1 MRALK
6 PRDGA
11 PVPLFD
17 RLTDTTPGVDFEPV
31 PLRMHG
37 PEALRASVRDEILTL
52 LSTRAP
58 DPEHV
63 LDGRQ
68 RSVVDYGLAD
78 ISHYFTRD
86 RDDTERLARSVA
98 RTIAAYEP
106 RLRKVAVRID
116 RMNRQH
122 RSLEI
127 TIEGEIRIGRMV
139 EPVSFPVSLEASG
152 GG

>member
-6 PRDGA
+6 PQDGA

-17 RLTDTTPGVDFEPV
+17 RLTDSAPGVDFEPV
-31 PLRMHG
+31 PLRVLG
-37 PEALRASVRDEILTL
+37 SDALRASVQDEIRTL

-63 LDGRQ
+63 LDLRE

-78 ISHYFTRD
+78 IAHYFTRD
-86 RDDTERLARSVA
+86 REDADRLVRSVA

-106 RLRKVAVRID
+106 RLRKVAVRLD
-116 RMNRQH
+116 RMDRQH
-122 RSLEI
+122 SSIEL
-127 TIEGEIRIGRMV
+127 TIEGEIRVGRMV
-139 EPVSFPVSLEASG
+139 EPVSFPVSVEAPG